1 MRESTAAA
9 GRDLLSGAPRP
20 ALSSMPGTRGKWS
33 LRLQFGKTVETAVPM
48 TLNLMILSFPAVLSL
63 LRRVRGRIRQI
74 VEELPGTADIGAGS
88 GSHEQTSQHR

>member
-1 MRESTAAA
+1 
-9 GRDLLSGAPRP
+9 
-20 ALSSMPGTRGKWS
+20 
-33 LRLQFGKTVETAVPM
+33 M